1 MTTKI
6 TEFLRAFYPDEHEPI
21 RFRGFA
27 PKKYPRWNQEGAK
40 PFGYINS
47 PEFTI
52 TRATL
57 ATDKGVQ
64 SQVVEC
70 NKHRGMYFIVNAGI
84 SEAKRFP
91 IGQLAKPENNK
102 TGTPTEYIEDQDITR
117 FNAFFAEDD
126 ERSIQE
132 QLARIERCPLLPSI
146 MIVTLKSVHCYWL
159 CGEAVTADEWREIQG
174 RLIAYFGGDESI
186 KNPSRVMRL
195 PKLNHVSYNPDTQ
208 ELSYKVVEFYRFEP
222 SERFTLEAMRAA
234 FLMVPEKPKADYK
247 STADPGEYKTWADL
261 GNEARRRMAA
271 HPTAHRQGDKI
282 VLQGI
287 CHGGKGNSALFFNTV
302 TGKYHC
308 DNKGCKKE
316 DILRALGLPE
326 RPTNW
331 PVEYVNSRRIT
342 PQAAKG
348 VQITDRKWTDN
359 PALVGLVERLKAQ
372 AALVAAESPSVLPVA
387 QGDEG
392 AAQSQSASELP
403 ASCGRRFHHI
413 RPMVRVDRC
422 GDCGE
427 FERLYGRLCVACD
440 ELRGFLRDPLSC
452 GHSDARRW
460 RHPGRSVDSERVP
473 PGFKWHC
480 EECKPAPGDAIWDR
494 ARSAA

>member
-1 MTTKI
+1 MTTTI
-6 TEFLRAFYPDEHEPI
+6 TEFLTAFYPDEHEPI

-27 PKKYPRWNQEGAK
+27 PKKYPKWNQEGAK

-47 PEFTI
+47 AEFTV
-52 TRATL
+52 TRSAL
-57 ATDKGVQ
+57 ATDKGLQ
-64 SQVVEC
+64 SQIVEC
-70 NKHRGMYFIVNAGI
+70 NKHRGMYFIVNSGI
-84 SEAKRFP
+84 SEAKRLP
-91 IGQLAKPENNK
+91 IGQLAKPENKK
-102 TGTPTEYIEDQDITR
+102 TGAPTEYVRDQDIMR

-132 QLARIERCPLLPSI
+132 QLARIERCPLLPSL

-159 CGEAVTADEWREIQG
+159 CGESVTVAEWREIQG

-195 PKLNHVSYNPDTQ
+195 PKLNHVSYDPDTQ
-208 ELSYKVVEFYRFEP
+208 QLSYKVVEFYRFEP

-234 FLMVPEKPKADYK
+234 FPAVPEKPKADYQP
-247 STADPGEYKTWADL
+247 TADPGEYPTWQVL
-261 GNEARRRMAA
+261 GDELRRRMGL
-271 HPTAHRQGDKI
+271 HPTAHKQGDKI
-282 VLQGI
+282 VLQGV
-287 CHGGKGNSALFFNTV
+287 CHEGKGNSALFFNTV

-308 DNKGCKKE
+308 DAGCKKE
-316 DILRALGLPE
+316 DLLRAFGLPE

-331 PVEYVNSRRIT
+331 QVEYVNSRRIT
-342 PQAAKG
+342 PQTAKA
-348 VQITDRKWTDN
+348 VQITDKKWTDN

-372 AALVAAESPSVLPVA
+372 AALASPSVLPVA
-387 QGDEG
+387 QGNEV

-413 RPMVRVDRC
+413 QPIATVDHC
-422 GDCGE
+422 EDCGE
-427 FERLYGRLCVACD
+427 FGRLYGRLCAACS
-440 ELRGFLRDPLSC
+440 ELRGFLDDPLRC

-460 RHPGRSVDSERVP
+460 RHPARTVDGERVP

-480 EECKPAPGDAIWDR
+480 ETCRSAPGDAVWDR